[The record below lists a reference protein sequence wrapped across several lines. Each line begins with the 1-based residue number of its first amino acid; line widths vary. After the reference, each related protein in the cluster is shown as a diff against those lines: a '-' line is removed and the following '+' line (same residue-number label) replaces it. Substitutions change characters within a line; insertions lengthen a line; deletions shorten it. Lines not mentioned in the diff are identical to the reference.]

1 MPANRKEKKEIS
13 LHVIGYKEKG
23 RCIAHCLEFDLVAE
37 GATHKEARDNL
48 VDLIFS
54 YLHFGMERNI
64 EQFAYHPAPKLY
76 WDTFKQ
82 IYRKRIP
89 SRQSIDP
96 ALLRAPKNQI
106 KDFMQEARTSKA
118 LTYA

>member
-1 MPANRKEKKEIS
+1 MPANRKEKKDVS
-13 LHVIGYKEKG
+13 LHVMGYKEKD

-54 YLHFGMERNI
+54 YLHFGRERNI

-76 WDTFKQ
+76 WDIFKQ
-82 IYRKRIP
+82 IQKKRIS
-89 SRQSIDP
+89 SRQSINP
-96 ALLRAPKNQI
+96 ALLEVPKNRI
-106 KDFMQEARTSKA
+106 KDFMEEARTNKV